1 MTEPTYLFG
10 VVAVL
15 AGALAS
21 ISIWAPRR
29 LALKLLAVG
38 GATLFLLTA
47 RAGFAQLLALPKP
60 VGLEWWQANAQ
71 EATVLAA
78 SLREDQAIYLWL
90 QLKDVPEPRARTAC
104 PGIAISPSSSRPR
117 SARRRRYQ
125 TQVQMR
131 LPFEASLDDRE
142 PGNSTPCPTRRCP
155 ARTMLRHRRRSTT
168 VRPSTTP
175 ERRRHASSAAPLH
188 SASGTAQRPRGSATL
203 RWRRGCHRAQFHHR
217 GRARSDQARRGPIAA
232 GAQSAICWGIDLP
245 VHQRPVRPRSRDCVC
260 GEATHHQIARLR
272 AARRRRQQSPRR
284 GTISGGSARSPA
296 RLAAASS
303 LTSGKRRAPL
313 HPPCGRA
320 VAFGRHRTSGAPLCP
335 PCRRLVA
342 FR

>member
-1 MTEPTYLFG
+1 MPASRSSSLCPSRSVSSGGRPMPRKRPCSPPACARTRP
-10 VVAVL
+10 
-15 AGALAS
+15 S
-21 ISIWAPRR
+21 ISGCSSRTCLSRAYSLPWHRDLAEQLQAAQRERR
-29 LALKLLAVG
+29 
-38 GATLFLLTA
+38 
-47 RAGFAQLLALPKP
+47 
-60 VGLEWWQANAQ
+60 
-71 EATVLAA
+71 
-78 SLREDQAIYLWL
+78 
-90 QLKDVPEPRARTAC
+90 RAR
-104 PGIAISPSSSRPR
+104 
-117 SARRRRYQ
+117 

-142 PGNSTPCPTRRCP
+142 PKFYAMPTCRCP

-203 RWRRGCHRAQFHHR
+203 RLATRMPPRPAFHHR
-217 GRARSDQARRGPIAA
+217 GRARFDQARRGQIAA

-260 GEATHHQIARLR
+260 GEATHRRSHGCELPPAAPREPEARHDIRRLR
-272 AARRRRQQSPRR
+272 PIFPAARRREQSDIRQETR
-284 GTISGGSARSPA
+284 SASPA
-296 RLAAASS
+296 FAGGPLPSAD
-303 LTSGKRRAPL
+303 TWTRR
-313 HPPCGRA
+313 
-320 VAFGRHRTSGAPLCP
+320 RTGSVR